1 LNSGIDEAITSITN
15 FPHFRSCANLQL
27 YQEGER
33 VLVESPCGNILWDAD
48 IIGVARNVNNE
59 IGYRVS
65 YKGWSSRYDEWVA
78 TSRVVESSVHNK
90 EVQEEMIQ
98 ESVEGRKGLPS
109 LLKNLAAE
117 SFLHSKDRLN
127 GNALLPDFHRI
138 SHVPSNASSNIRTF
152 AAMKAAIL
160 AIEAALP
167 IGSLNNTPKG
177 AWRADLAEQ
186 WRLKVLQSTGPYDLM
201 RCVLAL
207 EESIADEWIRPDI
220 GHLRTGLPLRA
231 KALEDAT
238 PSSLAIRVILLDRS
252 LAYKLVDTKRFKS
265 TKK

>member
-1 LNSGIDEAITSITN
+1 MA
-15 FPHFRSCANLQL
+15 
-27 YQEGER
+27 
-33 VLVESPCGNILWDAD
+33 
-48 IIGVARNVNNE
+48 
-59 IGYRVS
+59 S
-65 YKGWSSRYDEWVA
+65 Y
-78 TSRVVESSVHNK
+78 RVVESSVHNK
-90 EVQEEMIQ
+90 EVQEEMMQ
-98 ESVEGRKGLPS
+98 ESVEGRNGLPS
-109 LLKNLAAE
+109 LLENLEAK
-117 SFLHSKDRLN
+117 SFLEAKDRLK
-127 GNALLPDFHRI
+127 GNVMLPDFHRI
-138 SHVPSNASSNIRTF
+138 SHVPSNASSNMRTF

-167 IGSLNNTPKG
+167 VGSVDNTAKG
-177 AWRADLAEQ
+177 PWRADLAEQ

-207 EESIADEWIRPDI
+207 EESIAEEWIRPDL

-252 LAYKLVDTKRFKS
+252 LAYKLVDKKRFKP